1 MTGLGLVVL
10 AGQLPRLAFHP
21 HLLTSNAS
29 GLAVVDALGIAH
41 HDFAFTDGRHVL
53 LDRFMGH
60 DLKTVWQTNFP
71 HDIAL
76 TGAMDLT
83 GDGIDE
89 VCLRTA
95 DSTAASAVALDAS
108 GRVALTLGPVRGRS
122 RRPGYPWDGKLEI
135 AATLVRDGR
144 LMAVCRLRT
153 DYALQP
159 RGIVLYDLATRRQ
172 AWFFAMGAYP
182 RGVSVADLNADG
194 APEILV
200 STVAPA
206 NGTSLNGTDD
216 EHCYALALDASGRRL
231 WQVAVGGYF
240 AATEVL
246 ALPPAEGVAPLV
258 VVTLSSTRA
267 KSPEPGRLLLLDG
280 ASGRVLARREFS
292 AGFGSAHALGES
304 GRFVVGSRDGA
315 LRLYGADLRLLAQ
328 RRFHGPVQV
337 WECADVDDDG
347 EAEVVASTGS
357 EALILSDRLRV
368 RARLPHLATPGSA
381 PGVSL
386 ARAGLGRTRL
396 AVSGGRALV
405 ADVESWPPL
414 EDPRRLGLLAGLA
427 FATGIGT
434 ALWRTPRR
442 WMTLPAGAAARE
454 FLLDYHQIRHE
465 TFDRERP
472 FARVRLWAQAA
483 AAGQPLPAEMIESA
497 CDEFERIG
505 LPTLLRY
512 ADRARALRIERSRVA
527 SIRTLSRSVAYSLR
541 AARGSPDEER
551 RALVESALAGI
562 GELSETCAEA
572 YWEVAAR
579 KPCRPDLEAQE
590 ALLGK
595 RATLDHYRVASH
607 FHAEVSGMQPV
618 LFDGDELRAL
628 LGELV
633 ENGAR
638 AVSGAPDA
646 TIGVSVVGHR
656 SDLRWVHVLIA
667 DNGPGVPP
675 PQRDALFAPENSSRP
690 GGGGFGLYHAREVAR
705 RWLGDLALEGPPDGR
720 GAVLRLTLRALRI
733 ADLRAPIGVGAEDP
747 LS

>member
-10 AGQLPRLAFHP
+10 AGQLPRLTLHP
-21 HLLTSNAS
+21 HILSSNAT
-29 GLAVVDALGIAH
+29 GLAVVDVLGVAQ

-53 LDRFMGH
+53 LDRFMDH

-71 HDIAL
+71 HEVRL
-76 TGAMDLT
+76 TGALDLT
-83 GDGIDE
+83 GDGSDE
-89 VCLRTA
+89 VCLAAA
-95 DSTAASAVALDAS
+95 DSTGARAFALDAN
-108 GRVALTLGPVRGRS
+108 GREVLALGPVRGRS
-122 RRPGYPWDGKLEI
+122 MRPGYPWDGRLEI

-144 LMAVCRLRT
+144 LMGVCRLCT
-153 DYALQP
+153 DYARQP
-159 RGIVLYDLATRRQ
+159 RGIALYDLATRRRV
-172 AWFFAMGAYP
+172 WLFPMGAYP
-182 RGVSVADLNADG
+182 RDLSVTDLNADG

-200 STVAPA
+200 STGAPA
-206 NGTSLNGTDD
+206 NGASLNGTDD
-216 EHCYALALDASGRRL
+216 EHCYAIVLDASGRRL
-231 WQVAVGGYF
+231 WQVTVGGYF

-246 ALPPAEGVAPLV
+246 ALPPADGVAPLV
-258 VVTLSSTRA
+258 VVTSSSLRA
-267 KSPEPGRLLLLDG
+267 KNPEPGRLLLLDAATG
-280 ASGRVLARREFS
+280 GVLVRREFS
-292 AGFGSAHALGES
+292 AGFGPPRALGEG

-315 LRLYGADLRLLAQ
+315 LRLYGPDLRLLAQ
-328 RRFHGPVQV
+328 RRFRGPVQA
-337 WECADVDDDG
+337 WQCADVDDDG
-347 EAEVVASTGS
+347 DAEVVASTES
-357 EALILSDRLRV
+357 EALILSGLLHV

-386 ARAGLGRTRL
+386 AHAGLGHTRL
-396 AVSGGRALV
+396 AVSDGRALV
-405 ADVESWPPL
+405 AEVESWPPL
-414 EDPRRLGLLAGLA
+414 ADPRRLGLLAGLA
-427 FATGIGT
+427 FAAGIGA

-442 WMTLPAGAAARE
+442 WKTLPAGAVARE

-483 AAGQPLPAEMIESA
+483 AAGHPLPAEVLESA
-497 CDEFERIG
+497 CDEFARIG
-505 LPTLLRY
+505 LPTLMRY
-512 ADRARALRIERSRVA
+512 ADRARALRVERSRVA
-527 SIRTLSRSVAYSLR
+527 GIRTLSRSVAFSLSSV
-541 AARGSPDEER
+541 RGRPDEER
-551 RALVESALAGI
+551 RALVASVLVTV

-572 YWEVAAR
+572 YWEVAVR

-595 RATLDHYRVASH
+595 RATLDRYRVASR

-646 TIGVSVVGHR
+646 AISVTVTGSR

-690 GGGGFGLYHAREVAR
+690 DGGGFGLYHAREVAR
-705 RWLGDLALEGPPDGR
+705 RWLGDLALEEPPDGC
-720 GAVLRLTLRALRI
+720 GALLRLTLRALRI
-733 ADLRAPIGVGAEDP
+733 ADLRAPVGVGTEDP
-747 LS
+747 LT